1 MTLSRRNLLK
11 SGAILSA
18 TGLLPPS
25 AAAQAQQ
32 ELPKAFQAL
41 RPLGDRVK
49 PITPDE
55 FRARVARAQKLMTD
69 SNPQISALYLTPG
82 TSLYYFSGIRW
93 GISERLL
100 ARNDQREKPLADPPA
115 NAGEV
120 VQRGAWREI
129 ERRDLRVAVGHQL
142 LRPGNAR
149 AKFVRRDGLDAI
161 SERPQRLERFG
172 EFLLSLRRCGRRQ
185 QPSRRKDC
193 SAFEEVA
200 ARKSHGTPTALFH
213 FYGNGEL

>member
-41 RPLGDRVK
+41 RPLVDRVK

-100 ARNDQREKPLADPPA
+100 ALVIPR
-115 NAGEV
+115 AGDALV
-120 VQRGAWREI
+120 VC
-129 ERRDLRVAVGHQL
+129 
-142 LRPGNAR
+142 P
-149 AKFVRRDGLDAI
+149 
-161 SERPQRLERFG
+161 
-172 EFLLSLRRCGRRQ
+172 
-185 QPSRRKDC
+185 
-193 SAFEEVA
+193 AFEEGRLREGLSRLAEFVKGLSVSALPSRKA
-200 ARKSHGTPTALFH
+200 A
-213 FYGNGEL
+213 

>member
-18 TGLLPPS
+18 TGLLPLS

-32 ELPKAFQAL
+32 ELPKALQAL

-49 PITPDE
+49 PVTPDE

-69 SNPQISALYLTPG
+69 SNPQITALYLTPG

-100 ARNDQREKPLADPPA
+100 ALVIPR
-115 NAGEV
+115 AGDALV
-120 VQRGAWREI
+120 VC
-129 ERRDLRVAVGHQL
+129 
-142 LRPGNAR
+142 P
-149 AKFVRRDGLDAI
+149 
-161 SERPQRLERFG
+161 
-172 EFLLSLRRCGRRQ
+172 
-185 QPSRRKDC
+185 
-193 SAFEEVA
+193 AFEEGRLREQLRWPMEVRVWQEDENPSGVA
-200 ARKSHGTPTALFH
+200 AKCLVKDAAPTGRVAI
-213 FYGNGEL
+213 EE

>member
-25 AAAQAQQ
+25 AAERAQQ

-69 SNPQISALYLTPG
+69 SNPQVSALYLTPG
-82 TSLYYFSGIRW
+82 SSLYYFSGIRW
-93 GISERLL
+93 GTTERLL
-100 ARNDQREKPLADPPA
+100 ALVIPRAADALAVCPAFTECRLLEQLRLPIEVRIWQEGHKPSGVMA
-115 NAGEV
+115 
-120 VQRGAWREI
+120 
-129 ERRDLRVAVGHQL
+129 
-142 LRPGNAR
+142 
-149 AKFVRRDGLDAI
+149 
-161 SERPQRLERFG
+161 
-172 EFLLSLRRCGRRQ
+172 
-185 QPSRRKDC
+185 
-193 SAFEEVA
+193 
-200 ARKSHGTPTALFH
+200 
-213 FYGNGEL
+213 